1 MILGGVWG
9 RKMWHYAT
17 YQDVLRH
24 HEEVVALL
32 EEYTETLL
40 EGETAAMVAL
50 GEDGIEFS

>member
-1 MILGGVWG
+1 MIFGGVWD
-9 RKMWHYAT
+9 REMWRYAT
-17 YQDVLRH
+17 YQDALRH

-40 EGETAAMVAL
+40 EGETAAIVAL